1 MREIRV
7 FGHAQVTV
15 SVVIR
20 VRGDA
25 ELTEKEIFQRARR
38 KFGGYIATSETA
50 EMTNSS
56 ASKTEMRP
64 FLPTKIRSSM
74 IMRKRCKL

>member
-25 ELTEKEIFQRARR
+25 ELTEKEIFQRAGR
-38 KFGGYIATSETA
+38 KFGGIHSYLGNGGDDKLIGVENRNETISADENPKFDDYA
-50 EMTNSS
+50 E
-56 ASKTEMRP
+56 EV
-64 FLPTKIRSSM
+64 
-74 IMRKRCKL
+74 

>member
-38 KFGGYIATSETA
+38 KFGGIHSYLGNGGDDKLIGVENRNETI
-50 EMTNSS
+50 S
-56 ASKTEMRP
+56 ADENLKFDDYTEEV
-64 FLPTKIRSSM
+64 
-74 IMRKRCKL
+74 

>member
-38 KFGGYIATSETA
+38 KFGGIHSYLGNGGDDKLIGVENRNEAISADENPKFDDYA
-50 EMTNSS
+50 E
-56 ASKTEMRP
+56 EV
-64 FLPTKIRSSM
+64 
-74 IMRKRCKL
+74 

>member
-1 MREIRV
+1 MKEIRV

-20 VRGDA
+20 VRDDA

-38 KFGGYIATSETA
+38 KFGGIHSYLGNGGDDKLIGVENRNETI
-50 EMTNSS
+50 S
-56 ASKTEMRP
+56 ADEEPEFDDYTEE
-64 FLPTKIRSSM
+64 
-74 IMRKRCKL
+74 

>member
-38 KFGGYIATSETA
+38 KFGGIHSYLGNGGDDKLIGVENRNETISADENPKFEDYA
-50 EMTNSS
+50 E
-56 ASKTEMRP
+56 EV
-64 FLPTKIRSSM
+64 
-74 IMRKRCKL
+74 

>member
-38 KFGGYIATSETA
+38 KFGGIHSYLGNGGDDKLIGVENRNETISA
-50 EMTNSS
+50 DENPKFDDYTEEM
-56 ASKTEMRP
+56 
-64 FLPTKIRSSM
+64 
-74 IMRKRCKL
+74 

>member
-38 KFGGYIATSETA
+38 KFGGIHSYLGNGGDDKLIGVENRNETISADENPKFDDHA
-50 EMTNSS
+50 E
-56 ASKTEMRP
+56 EV
-64 FLPTKIRSSM
+64 
-74 IMRKRCKL
+74 

>member
-38 KFGGYIATSETA
+38 KLGGIHSYLGNGGDDKLIGVENRNETISADENPKFDDYA
-50 EMTNSS
+50 E
-56 ASKTEMRP
+56 EV
-64 FLPTKIRSSM
+64 
-74 IMRKRCKL
+74 

>member
-38 KFGGYIATSETA
+38 KFGGIHSYLGNGGDDKLIGVGNRNETISADENPKFDDYA
-50 EMTNSS
+50 E
-56 ASKTEMRP
+56 EV
-64 FLPTKIRSSM
+64 
-74 IMRKRCKL
+74 

>member
-20 VRGDA
+20 VRDDA

-38 KFGGYIATSETA
+38 KFGGIHIYLGNGGDDKLIGVENRNETISAYENPKFDDYA
-50 EMTNSS
+50 E
-56 ASKTEMRP
+56 EV
-64 FLPTKIRSSM
+64 
-74 IMRKRCKL
+74 

>member
-38 KFGGYIATSETA
+38 KFGGIHSYLGNGGDDKLIGVENRNETISADENPKFDDYA
-50 EMTNSS
+50 E
-56 ASKTEMRP
+56 EV
-64 FLPTKIRSSM
+64 
-74 IMRKRCKL
+74 